1 MLKGYKTILFNVLAA
16 VVPIMELTELS
27 AVVPDHY
34 LPLYML
40 VIAMGNMYL
49 RTVTTSP
56 VGKQ

>member
-34 LPLYML
+34 LPFYML